1 MTVDTE
7 ELQEVKVEDL
17 EPKMSKLHIKFK
29 VIDKGEPR
37 VVSSRRDG
45 SSHTVLDATVGDE
58 TGTVVVPLWD
68 DSIDQLKIGNVYE
81 LKNGFTGLFRRQ
93 LRLKI
98 SSRSE
103 VEEIEEEIEEVNT
116 DRNLSDEE
124 HGRRRRDYGGGYDL
138 RKGRFRDSGTSRKT
152 YGGKEKGHYHGT
164 RKW

>member
-1 MTVDTE
+1 MSVDTD
-7 ELQEVKVEDL
+7 ELQDVKVEDL
-17 EPKMSKLHIKFK
+17 GPKMSKLHIKFK

-37 VVSSRRDG
+37 VVTSRRDG
-45 SSHTVLDATVGDE
+45 STHTVLDATVGDE

-81 LKNGFTGLFRRQ
+81 LKNGFTGLFRRR

-116 DRNLSDEE
+116 DQNMSEEE
-124 HGRRRRDYGGGYDL
+124 HGRRRRDYGGGVDL
-138 RKGRFRDSGTSRKT
+138 RKGRSRDTSSRKT
-152 YGGKEKGHYHGT
+152 YGGKEKGRYYGK